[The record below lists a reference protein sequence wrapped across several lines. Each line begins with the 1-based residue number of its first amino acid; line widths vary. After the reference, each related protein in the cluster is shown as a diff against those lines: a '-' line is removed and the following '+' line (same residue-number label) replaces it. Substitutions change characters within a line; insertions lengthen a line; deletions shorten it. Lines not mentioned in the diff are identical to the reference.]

1 MSGLTLLDP
10 LDTRAAPARLVDLL
24 LGEQQELTAVEKFA
38 AWTGETPELAPAR
51 RYRDLLPTARPRE
64 GEQYAF
70 EVDLD
75 ACTGCKACVAAC
87 HNLNGLD
94 EGETWRSVGLLHGG
108 ETATAMIQHVTTS
121 CHHCLEPGCLDGCPV
136 KAYEKDPLT
145 GIVRHLDDQCI
156 GCQYCIFKCPYDAPK
171 YNARLG
177 IVRKCDMCSSRLA
190 AGEPPACAQACPSGA
205 IRIAL
210 VDREEVTRQSEG
222 NLFLP
227 GAPGPEDTLP
237 TTIYKTSRPMPRN
250 LLPADYYAARPEQAH
265 LPLVAML
272 VLTQMSVGAFVTDQA
287 LFAWVARRHGEL
299 IASMGPMHAA
309 AALLLGLVG
318 IAASILHLGRPLYA
332 FRAVL
337 GLRTSWLSREIAAFG
352 LFALLALAYTA
363 AAWSGIGGLSAV
375 RDALGLAAAVSGLL
389 AVFCSVM
396 VYVDT
401 GRAFWSFPLTGAKFL
416 LTLLLLG
423 LPVVL
428 LISLAAA
435 ARSQTLAAREV
446 MELYG
451 RALCGGI
458 VAVACVKLLIESSIF
473 LHLGD
478 RRHTSLKRTAQLMAG
493 PLDMATI
500 KRFFVGV
507 VGGIALPLVL
517 ASEEVLA
524 APHNYSPPFL
534 GLASLLM
541 LGLLLAGEFLERR
554 LFFAA
559 AVPPK
564 MPGVPAS

>member
-1 MSGLTLLDP
+1 MSGLDLLDAT
-10 LDTRAAPARLVDLL
+10 DTRGAPPRLIDLL
-24 LGEQQELTAVEKFA
+24 LDQQQELTAVEKFA
-38 AWTGETPELAPAR
+38 ACSGNSSQLAPAR
-51 RYRDLLPTARPRE
+51 RYRDLLPSAQPRE

-75 ACTGCKACVAAC
+75 VCTGCKACVAAC

-108 ETATAMIQHVTTS
+108 DAGPAVIQHVTTS
-121 CHHCLEPGCLDGCPV
+121 CHHCLEPGCLEGCPV
-136 KAYEKDPLT
+136 KAYEKDPRT

-171 YNARLG
+171 YNSSKG

-190 AGEPPACAQACPSGA
+190 VGEPPACAQACPNGA
-205 IRIAL
+205 IRITL
-210 VDREEVTRQSEG
+210 VDREEVARQSEG

-237 TTIYKTSRPMPRN
+237 TTVYKTARPLPRD
-250 LLPADYYAARPEQAH
+250 LLPADYYSARPEHAH

-287 LFAWVARRHGEL
+287 LFAWIARTHHELAGSVAP
-299 IASMGPMHAA
+299 IHAA
-309 AALLLGLVG
+309 AALLLGLLG
-318 IAASILHLGRPLYA
+318 MAASILHLGRPLYA

-337 GLRTSWLSREIAAFG
+337 GLRTSWLSREIVAFG
-352 LFALLALAYTA
+352 AFAILAFAYTA
-363 AAWSGIGGLSAV
+363 AAWSGGGAWPAVQDGLGLSA
-375 RDALGLAAAVSGLL
+375 AAAGLI

-396 VYVDT
+396 VYADT
-401 GRAFWSFPLTGAKFL
+401 GRLFWSFHLTGSKFL
-416 LTLLLLG
+416 LTGLLLG

-435 ARSQTLAAREV
+435 AWSTTLTAREV

-451 RALCGGI
+451 RILCWGI
-458 VAVACVKLLIESSIF
+458 MGASGMKLLVEGSIF
-473 LHLGD
+473 LHLRD
-478 RRHTSLKRTAQLMAG
+478 RRHTPLKRTAQLMAG

-507 VGGIALPLVL
+507 LGGVALPLVL
-517 ASEEVLA
+517 AGETVLA
-524 APHNYSPPFL
+524 APHSYSPQFL
-534 GLASLLM
+534 GLAALLM

-564 MPGVPAS
+564 MPGAPA